1 MITKMMD
8 GLYTTKI
15 TQDRESKNL
24 KSRQK
29 EDEKYQKVET
39 GKKPNEINI
48 QEKREKKIR
57 KEKIGKRERKNVLQ
71 RINGRE

>member
-48 QEKREKKIR
+48 QEKREKK
-57 KEKIGKRERKNVLQ
+57 NS
-71 RINGRE
+71 